1 MYLKKIFGL
10 TKFVFVYFI
19 ECMWQSLIP
28 TGTASGDVIVS
39 DRDSRAVNHGL
50 YMYIYMLSGCEWWL
64 IPKIS
69 ACRARIWSLVGSE
82 RSERVTNFIFC
93 RAGWYFSLSII
104 FTFRWH
110 VYHQF
115 IKSKINTDTSIFLFS
130 REKSH
135 DSKYSK

>member
-1 MYLKKIFGL
+1 
-10 TKFVFVYFI
+10 
-19 ECMWQSLIP
+19 
-28 TGTASGDVIVS
+28 
-39 DRDSRAVNHGL
+39 
-50 YMYIYMLSGCEWWL
+50 
-64 IPKIS
+64 
-69 ACRARIWSLVGSE
+69 LVGSE

-115 IKSKINTDTSIFLFS
+115 TKSKINTDTSIFLFS